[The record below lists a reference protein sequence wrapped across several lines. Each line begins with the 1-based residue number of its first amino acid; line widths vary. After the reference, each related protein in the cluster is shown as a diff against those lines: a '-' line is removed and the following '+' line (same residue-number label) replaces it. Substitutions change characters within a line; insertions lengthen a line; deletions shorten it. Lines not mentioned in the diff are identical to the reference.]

1 MGFQDVISQNGDFRA
16 NQNAERLHGDSS
28 LSFLSRSFPL
38 VLKPSWLG
46 QTLPTGPHISSPP
59 LSGPTDFAG

>member
-38 VLKPSWLG
+38 VLKAFMAWTNASDR
-46 QTLPTGPHISSPP
+46 TSH
-59 LSGPTDFAG
+59 